1 MSGLLQKETRPDA
14 ASLERGFAP
23 AKINLTLH
31 VTGQRGDGYHLL
43 DSLVVFAGLGD
54 LITAAAADTLTL
66 SVTGPFAQGVPVDD
80 SNLVLRAAR
89 TLQKAR
95 GVNLG
100 AALRL
105 TKALPHAAGIGGG
118 SSDAGATLRLLADLW
133 QVDPLTADD
142 PAVLALGSDVPVCV
156 TAPRPMRMA
165 GIGDHLATL
174 PVLPFAGLV
183 LVNPR
188 VEVPTADVFK
198 ALTRRENLPMDPLP
212 RDLSY
217 DAFVGW
223 LLEQRNDLQT
233 AAIGIA
239 PQIGEALAC
248 LRRTKGVSAAVMSGS
263 GATCIGLVRDMGTA
277 RAVAK
282 SVQVAHMGWWVA
294 PAPLLG

>member
-1 MSGLLQKETRPDA
+1 MSLAQSDTRSK
-14 ASLERGFAP
+14 ASTLERGFAP

-31 VTGQRGDGYHLL
+31 VTGQRSDGYHLL
-43 DSLVVFAGLGD
+43 DSLVVFAGMGD
-54 LITAAAADTLTL
+54 RITAVTADKLTL

-80 SNLVLRAAR
+80 SNLVLRSAHA
-89 TLQKAR
+89 LQQAR
-95 GVNLG
+95 GVSAG

-118 SSDAGATLRLLADLW
+118 SSDAAATLRLLAELW
-133 QVDPLTADD
+133 QVDPLSADD
-142 PAVLALGSDVPVCV
+142 PAVLALGSDVPVCM

-165 GIGDHLATL
+165 GIGDHLAGL
-174 PVLPFAGLV
+174 PALPAAGLV

-188 VEVPTADVFK
+188 VEVPTGDVFK
-198 ALTRRENLPMDPLP
+198 SLTRRENLPMDPLP

-217 DAFVGW
+217 DSFAEW
-223 LLEQRNDLQT
+223 LGAQRNDLQS

-239 PQIGEALAC
+239 PQIGEALAH